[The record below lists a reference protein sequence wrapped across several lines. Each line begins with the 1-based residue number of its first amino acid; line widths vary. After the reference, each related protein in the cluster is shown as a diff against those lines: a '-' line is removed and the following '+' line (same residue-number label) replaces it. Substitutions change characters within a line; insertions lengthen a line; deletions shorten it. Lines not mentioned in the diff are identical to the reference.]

1 MVEGYRFLQHSYLKQ
16 ARVCVD
22 SSHAIQMINTM
33 FNNQLKAIMKS
44 FNRDSIEY
52 YLLKKK
58 RFILLKNGSS
68 IDWFSHEYNRK
79 LGYTLYLLRY
89 RELLFNINP
98 LIKEIYDLKE
108 SYITFNRL
116 KDKELI
122 TDQLDHIIS
131 RFYSHSNK
139 EVSKVGRTMNKWKTE
154 ILNSFSWI
162 DGRSISNGPMESRN
176 NIIELLIR
184 NAAGYRNFEHLR
196 LRIIYCINQKKK
208 R

>member
-16 ARVCVD
+16 ARGCVD
-22 SSHAIQMINTM
+22 SFHIIQMINTM
-33 FNNQLKAIMKS
+33 FNNQLKEIMKS

-58 RFILLKNGSS
+58 RFILLKNGCS
-68 IDWFSHEYNRK
+68 IDWLSHEYNRK

-108 SYITFNRL
+108 SYIAFNRL

-122 TDQLDHIIS
+122 TDQFDLIIS

-139 EVSKVGRTMNKWKTE
+139 
-154 ILNSFSWI
+154 
-162 DGRSISNGPMESRN
+162 
-176 NIIELLIR
+176 
-184 NAAGYRNFEHLR
+184 
-196 LRIIYCINQKKK
+196 
-208 R
+208 